1 MAAPYRGNTGHGV
14 YFITACT
21 FQKKNLLQ
29 SDRMAGLLVEVLLH
43 YRAERKYLLHEFVV
57 MPDHFHL
64 LLTPVVTLER
74 AVQFIKGGFSYRAK
88 KEGIFAGEIWEKSF
102 YDRRVRN
109 LAEYA
114 AFRVYIQQNPVKR
127 GLVRTPKEY
136 RYSSARSGVA
146 LDEVPQRLKPVTLS
160 A

>member
-1 MAAPYRGNTGHGV
+1 
-14 YFITACT
+14 
-21 FQKKNLLQ
+21 
-29 SDRMAGLLVEVLLH
+29 
-43 YRAERKYLLHEFVV
+43 

-74 AVQFIKGGFSYRAK
+74 SVQFIKGGFSYRAK

-114 AFRVYIQQNPVKR
+114 AFRGCIQGNPVGR
-127 GLVRTPKEY
+127 GLLRTSKEH
-136 RYSSARSGVA
+136 RYCYACSGVA
-146 LDEVPQRLKPVTLS
+146 LGKFASFVKPGSLS
-160 A
+160 D

>member
-43 YRAERKYLLHEFVV
+43 YRAEGKYLVHEFVV
-57 MPDHFHL
+57 MPDHVHL

-74 AVQFIKGGFSYRAK
+74 ALQFIKGGFSFAKGCPAIDSLRADL
-88 KEGIFAGEIWEKSF
+88 IAV
-102 YDRRVRN
+102 RRGRH
-109 LAEYA
+109 
-114 AFRVYIQQNPVKR
+114 
-127 GLVRTPKEY
+127 
-136 RYSSARSGVA
+136 
-146 LDEVPQRLKPVTLS
+146 PVTTGLGQAQAWICAAS
-160 A
+160 

>member
-1 MAAPYRGNTGHGV
+1 M
-14 YFITACT
+14 
-21 FQKKNLLQ
+21 
-29 SDRMAGLLVEVLLH
+29 
-43 YRAERKYLLHEFVV
+43 
-57 MPDHFHL
+57 
-64 LLTPVVTLER
+64 
-74 AVQFIKGGFSYRAK
+74 QFIKFGFSYRAM

-102 YDRRVRN
+102 SDRRVRN

-127 GLVRTPKEY
+127 GLVRTPKGY
-136 RYSSARSGVA
+136 RYSGARSGVA

>member
-1 MAAPYRGNTGHGV
+1 
-14 YFITACT
+14 
-21 FQKKNLLQ
+21 
-29 SDRMAGLLVEVLLH
+29 
-43 YRAERKYLLHEFVV
+43 
-57 MPDHFHL
+57 
-64 LLTPVVTLER
+64 
-74 AVQFIKGGFSYRAK
+74 VQFIKGGFSYRAK
-88 KEGIFAGEIWEKSF
+88 KEGIFAGEIWGKSF

-114 AFRVYIQQNPVKR
+114 AFRVYIQPNPVNR

-136 RYSSARSGVA
+136 RYSGARSGVA

>member
-43 YRAERKYLLHEFVV
+43 YRADRKYLLHEFVV

-74 AVQFIKGGFSYRAK
+74 ALQFIKGGFSYRAK

-102 YDRRVRN
+102 YDRRVRD
-109 LAEYA
+109 LAEYR
-114 AFRVYIQQNPVKR
+114 AFCLYIQLNPVKR
-127 GLVRTPKEY
+127 GLVTSAREY
-136 RYSSARSGVA
+136 PYSSAKFV